1 MINNN
6 QIIIIVSI
14 VVLVIL
20 TWMWINNYNQA
31 NAIAKIKKELLEAKK
46 PSEIEII
53 QKDYLLSKER
63 IVNDKLRLDEIEKE
77 LEMVKRSYEEWVWKN
92 RCLEK
97 NILLKAK
104 GEKLE
109 NCDENLERFAVW
121 NMGLN

>member
-1 MINNN
+1 
-6 QIIIIVSI
+6 
-14 VVLVIL
+14 
-20 TWMWINNYNQA
+20 
-31 NAIAKIKKELLEAKK
+31 
-46 PSEIEII
+46 
-53 QKDYLLSKER
+53 
-63 IVNDKLRLDEIEKE
+63 
-77 LEMVKRSYEEWVWKN
+77 MVKRSYEEWVWKN